1 MITLGVDPGFTVTG
15 YSVVSKMQNK
25 DTILDC
31 GYKSFAASKPLEV
44 RIEMF
49 YNFFKKKIIEFKV
62 TNLAIETPFLGKNAQ
77 TFLKLGYLRGTL
89 YLLASQYNLTMS
101 EFSPK
106 EVKRA
111 VTGFGG
117 AQKDQVAQV
126 LYMLFPKLNRELKND
141 VTDAIAI
148 SLCGLWKTF

>member
-1 MITLGVDPGFTVTG
+1 MIILGVDPGFTVTG
-15 YSVVSKMQNK
+15 FSVICNMNNK

-31 GYKSFAASKPLEV
+31 GYTSFSVSKPLEQRV
-44 RIEMF
+44 ELF
-49 YNFFKKKIIEFKV
+49 YNFFLEKIRMYKV
-62 TNLAIETPFLGKNAQ
+62 THLAIETPFLGKNAQ

-89 YLLASQYNLTMS
+89 YLLASQHDLTMH

-117 AQKDQVAQV
+117 AQKEQVAQV
-126 LYMLFPKLNRELKND
+126 LHMLFPKLDKQIKHD

-148 SLCGLWKTF
+148 SLCGLWKN